1 MYSLRRLWLSKDKE
15 ICQNWKDLM
24 QESGLNS
31 DEEVDFSIGLFD
43 KEELIATGSS
53 KASIIK
59 CLAVKKDYQSEN
71 LLVTI
76 VQEIINHFF
85 EENIRHF
92 FLYTKP
98 DNILIFKSL
107 GFKEIVQTDK
117 VLFMEQGVPDFADYT
132 RKLEKVKSSK
142 NIIGSIVM
150 NANPFTK
157 GHQYLVEEASK
168 KCDHVFVFVLTE
180 DLSEFSSFDR
190 LKMVQMGVAHL
201 SNITVL
207 PTDDYIISSA
217 TFPTYFLKDELNS
230 SLVETQAKLDATLFK
245 DKIAPV
251 LDISYRFVG
260 EEPFSPTTNLYN
272 EAMKQVFKGSIK
284 LEIIPRK
291 SIEGNIISATKVR
304 KAIKEGNEQLLL
316 EFLPQTTYD
325 YINKMKR

>member
-15 ICQNWKDLM
+15 ICQNWKELM
-24 QESGLNS
+24 ELSGLNAN
-31 DEEVDFSIGLFD
+31 EAVDFSIGLFD
-43 KEELIATGSS
+43 KDTLIATGSS
-53 KASIIK
+53 KNNIIK
-59 CLAVKKDYQSEN
+59 CLAVKKEYQSEN

-76 VQEIINHFF
+76 VQEIINHFYD
-85 EENIRHF
+85 ENIRHF

-98 DNILIFKSL
+98 ENHLIFKSL
-107 GFKEIVQTDK
+107 GFKEIIQTEK
-117 VLFMEQGVPDFADYT
+117 VLFMEQGVPDFTDYME
-132 RKLEKVKSSK
+132 KLRKVKSNK
-142 NIIGSIVM
+142 ALIGSIVM

-168 KCDHVFVFVLTE
+168 KCEHVFVFVLTE
-180 DLSEFSSFDR
+180 DLSEFSNTDR
-190 LKMVQMGVAHL
+190 FEMVQMGVSHL
-201 SNITVL
+201 NNITVL

-217 TFPTYFLKDELNS
+217 TFPTYFLTEELNS

-245 DKIAPV
+245 DKIAPI
-251 LDISYRFVG
+251 LDITYRFVG

-272 EAMKQVFKGSIK
+272 EAMKQVFKGSIQ

-304 KAIKEGNEQLLL
+304 KAIKEGNDKLLL